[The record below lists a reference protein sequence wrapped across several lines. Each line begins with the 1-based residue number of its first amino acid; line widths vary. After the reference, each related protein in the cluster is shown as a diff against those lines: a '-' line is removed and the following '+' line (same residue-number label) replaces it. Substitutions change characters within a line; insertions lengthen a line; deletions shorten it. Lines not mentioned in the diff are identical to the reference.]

1 MPDPDLANSIT
12 FMFTTIG
19 SEIEPWGA
27 NWVRRDRQL
36 REFINIEPFLKAT
49 IFNIAVSRA
58 ALPWEIDGPPRTAR
72 RVQEALLGSDWIPTI
87 MKTAFDVLTQDN
99 AGFIEIVVSPPKNR
113 HLRLKLGHGWISI
126 NRRYCIPTQESPP
139 AIETDFLAC
148 PRGFLLRIPTQESP
162 PGGF

>member
-1 MPDPDLANSIT
+1 MDNTLYQRSIRAMPDPDLANSIT

-58 ALPWEIDGPPRTAR
+58 ALPWEIEIGRASCR
-72 RVQEALLGSDWIPTI
+72 ERV
-87 MKTAFDVLTQDN
+87 
-99 AGFIEIVVSPPKNR
+99 
-113 HLRLKLGHGWISI
+113 
-126 NRRYCIPTQESPP
+126 
-139 AIETDFLAC
+139 
-148 PRGFLLRIPTQESP
+148 
-162 PGGF
+162 

>member
-1 MPDPDLANSIT
+1 M
-12 FMFTTIG
+12 
-19 SEIEPWGA
+19 GA

-99 AGFIEIVVSPPKNR
+99 AGFIEIVRDKP
-113 HLRLKLGHGWISI
+113 LRGRPLKQGLYWALSI
-126 NRRYCIPTQESPP
+126 YPRIGVFGP
-139 AIETDFLAC
+139 ATPCTRFY
-148 PRGFLLRIPTQESP
+148 T
-162 PGGF
+162 